1 MAWELGI
8 DFGTSYTVAAASM
21 NGAAAVVDMESSGRA
36 RIPSAVFLTEDDE
49 ILVGTAAQHQA
60 VFDPSRYEPTPKRS
74 LGEGDLFLGDRV
86 VPVSDLVA
94 AVLRR
99 VYTEACRQQGERA
112 PSVVRITHPAD
123 WSEARL
129 GLFREAIKKAG
140 LDEVTLVPEPVAAAA
155 RIALATTT
163 PGQYVAVYDFG
174 GGTFDAAVLLR
185 TEQNFEVAG
194 PPAGRDPLGGED
206 IDQRI
211 ITHLGELLAEAH
223 PAEWESLMNPPT
235 VSWRRDASGFRG
247 EVQRAKETLSEVT
260 ACQMWIPGINID
272 IQLTR
277 PELEKMIAPD
287 VEATVDALESALNDA
302 NVKPKDLA
310 GIFLVGGSS
319 RIPLVADRIWR
330 RLDVRPAVQDNPKS
344 VVALGAAAWTS
355 GAAPAP
361 SAASET
367 TGPLPAAAST
377 APLGAATGLSFDSRL
392 AMSLDPAAWMGGY
405 DCVALLVVDHL
416 EGVPATLRARDEP
429 ANGATPES
437 LAERAGAMRSQRSP
451 GFAEHSLQPADV
463 LGTGGGLER
472 RFTMTSRGETVAMI
486 EQYTVVGDRAVVV
499 ACPESGKACLD
510 ALEYRGPNMA
520 PVAYFESRFRLAMPD
535 LWSAYEHITLRR
547 RGSNQAV
554 IAERVAGIGDEQL
567 EAWRR
572 HELDVMTKRRNATIV
587 GQARAKILN
596 ALDGDVYTLQ
606 WAESGMPML
615 TKFGVAI
622 ANAEGYSMAIT
633 LPHVDQA
640 SFPGL
645 ARHAV
650 LGSG

>member
-86 VPVSDLVA
+86 IPVSDLVA

-112 PSVVRITHPAD
+112 PAVVRVTHPAD

-129 GLFREAIKKAG
+129 GLFREAIQKAG
-140 LDEVTLVPEPVAAAA
+140 LEDVMLVPEPVAAAA

-163 PGQYVAVYDFG
+163 PGEYVAVYDFG

-185 TEQNFEVAG
+185 TERHFEVAG

-211 ITHLGELLAEAH
+211 VTYLGELLADAH
-223 PAEWESLMNPPT
+223 PAEWESLMNPPD

-260 ACQMWIPGINID
+260 ACQMWVPGIKID
-272 IQLTR
+272 VQLTR

-287 VEATVDALESALNDA
+287 VEATVDALESALSDA

-330 RLDVRPAVQDNPKS
+330 RLDVQPAVQDNPKS

-355 GAAPAP
+355 GTASAGAA
-361 SAASET
+361 T
-367 TGPLPAAAST
+367 TGPLPTAATT
-377 APLGAATGLSFDSRL
+377 APLDAAAGLSFDAKL

-405 DCVALLVVDHL
+405 ECVALLVVDHL
-416 EGVPATLRARDEP
+416 EGAPVTLRARDEP
-429 ANGATPES
+429 ANGTTPQA

-451 GFAEHSLQPADV
+451 GFAERSLQPVDV

-472 RFTMTSRGETVAMI
+472 HFTMESRGETVAMI
-486 EQYTVVGDRAVVV
+486 EQYTVVGDRALVV
-499 ACPESGKACLD
+499 ACPESGRACLD
-510 ALEYRGPNMA
+510 ALSYRDPNMA
-520 PVAYFESRFRLAMPD
+520 AVAYFEARFRIAMPD
-535 LWSAYEHITLRR
+535 RWSAYEHITLRR
-547 RGSNQAV
+547 HGSNQAV
-554 IAERVAGIGDEQL
+554 IAERVSGIGDEQL

-587 GQARAKILN
+587 GQVRGKILN
-596 ALDGDVYTLQ
+596 ALEGDVYTLQ
-606 WAESGMPML
+606 WADNGLPML

-633 LPHVDQA
+633 LPHADQA

-650 LGSG
+650 LGSA

>member
-1 MAWELGI
+1 MSWELGI
-8 DFGTSYTVAAASM
+8 DFGTSYTVAAASTS
-21 NGAAAVVDMESSGRA
+21 GVAAVVDMESSGRA
-36 RIPSAVFLTEDDE
+36 RIPSAVYLTEDDE

-74 LGEGDLFLGDRV
+74 LGEGDLFLGDRLI
-86 VPVSDLVA
+86 PVSDLVA

-112 PSVVRITHPAD
+112 PAVVRITHPAD

-129 GLFREAIKKAG
+129 GLFREAIQKAG
-140 LDEVTLVPEPVAAAA
+140 LQDVALVPEPVAAVA

-185 TEQNFEVAG
+185 TDEHFEVAG

-211 ITHLGELLAEAH
+211 VTYLGELLADAH
-223 PAEWESLMNPPT
+223 PAEWDKLTNPPD

-260 ACQMWIPGINID
+260 ACQMWVPGINID
-272 IQLTR
+272 VQLTR

-287 VEATVDALESALNDA
+287 VEATVDALESALGDA
-302 NVKPKDLA
+302 NVKPQDLA

-355 GAAPAP
+355 GV
-361 SAASET
+361 ASSGATAT
-367 TGPLPAAAST
+367 TGPLPSAATTAPGVAAS
-377 APLGAATGLSFDSRL
+377 GLSFDSGL
-392 AMSLDPAAWMGGY
+392 AMSLDPGSWMGGY
-405 DCVALLVVDHL
+405 DCVALLVIDHL
-416 EGVPATLRARDEP
+416 EAPPATLRARDEP
-429 ANGATPES
+429 AGGATADA
-437 LAERAGAMRSQRSP
+437 LAARALSFRSQRSP
-451 GFAEHSLQPADV
+451 GFAEQSLQPANV
-463 LGTGGGLER
+463 LGTSAGLER
-472 RFTMTSRGETVAMI
+472 RFTMQSGGGPVAMI
-486 EQYTVVGDRAVVV
+486 EHYAVVGERAFVV
-499 ACPESGKACLD
+499 ACPEAGRACLE
-510 ALEYRGPNMA
+510 ALTLREPRMA
-520 PVAYFESRFRLAMPD
+520 PAGYFESRWRIALPD
-535 LWSAYEHITLRR
+535 RWSAYEHITLRR

-554 IAERVAGIGDEQL
+554 IAERVGGIGDEQL

-572 HELDVMTKRRNATIV
+572 HELDVMTKRRSATIV
-587 GQARAKILN
+587 GQVRSKILN
-596 ALDGDVYTLQ
+596 ALEGDVYTLQ
-606 WAESGMPML
+606 WAENGIPMF
-615 TKFGVAI
+615 TKFGVTI
-622 ANAEGYSMAIT
+622 ANGEGYSMAIT
-633 LPHVDQA
+633 LPHADQA
-640 SFPGL
+640 MFPGL

-650 LGSG
+650 LSSG